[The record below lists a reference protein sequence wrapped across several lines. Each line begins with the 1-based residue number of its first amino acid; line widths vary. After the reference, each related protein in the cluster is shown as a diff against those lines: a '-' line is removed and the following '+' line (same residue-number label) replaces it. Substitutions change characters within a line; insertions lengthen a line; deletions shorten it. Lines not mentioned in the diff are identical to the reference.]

1 MPKLIING
9 QEITVP
15 EGYTVL
21 QAAQLV
27 DVEIPVFCF
36 HERLRIAGNCRMC
49 LVELNNSPK
58 PIASC
63 AMPASE
69 GMVIN
74 TKTEMVQKARKGVLE
89 FLLINH
95 PLDCP
100 ICDQGG
106 ECDLQDITMAY
117 GPSTSRYRENKRAVP
132 QKNMGPLVKTF
143 MTRCIHCTRCVR
155 FAQEIAGVPE
165 LGAVNRGEHTEITTY
180 LDHTLTSE
188 LSGNVID
195 LCPVGALT
203 SGPYSFKGRPWELT
217 PIETVDVFDAVG
229 SNIRADIF
237 GLKVMRILPRLN
249 EDINEEWISDK
260 TRFAVDGLMRQRID
274 QPYVR
279 RQGRLE
285 KATWSEAFSLIKK
298 EINKCS
304 GNEIAA
310 LAGDL
315 TDVESMISLKDLM
328 QSLGSPHMD
337 CRQAGEA
344 LNPNYRSWYLFN
356 TSFNGIEEADFCL
369 VIGANLRIDAPLVHA
384 RLRKRALL
392 GGFDVAYVGGKLPS
406 HRDFTFPV
414 DYLGDNPNTIKDI
427 IAGKHSVS
435 SKILNAKNPMII
447 LGMDALTRSDGH
459 ALIESLGAYASATPI
474 IQNDWN
480 GFNILHKAAGR
491 VGGLDIG
498 FVPQKD
504 GKSTLD
510 ILNAASTGEIK
521 VVYLLGADEIDFDL
535 LKKAFVIYQG
545 HHGDRGAHVADVVL
559 PGATFIE
566 KNATYVNM
574 EGRVQQTIQG
584 LQPPGEAK
592 EDWRIVAA
600 LAESL
605 GQTLPYNT
613 LDDVRKRMIKENV
626 IFERLDEI
634 SKMPWRPMP
643 NLKSTVSSE
652 SFKPASWSFYM
663 TDPISRH
670 SPTMAKCIQEIDEPI
685 RQREIAYG

>member
-1 MPKLIING
+1 MPKLLING

-36 HERLRIAGNCRMC
+36 HERLQIAGNCRMC

-63 AMPASE
+63 AMPATE
-69 GMVIN
+69 GMIIN
-74 TKTEMVQKARKGVLE
+74 TKTDMVKKARKGVLE

-117 GPSTSRYRENKRAVP
+117 GPSTSRYHENKRAVSP
-132 QKNMGPLVKTF
+132 KNMGPLVKTF

-155 FAQEIAGVPE
+155 FAEEVAGVPE
-165 LGAVNRGEHTEITTY
+165 LGAVHRGEHMEITTY
-180 LDHTLTSE
+180 LDQALTSE
-188 LSGNVID
+188 MSGNVID

-217 PIETVDVFDAVG
+217 PIETVDVLDAVG

-279 RQGRLE
+279 RQGKLE
-285 KATWSEAFSLIKK
+285 KATWGEALSLIKK
-298 EINKCS
+298 ELNKCK

-315 TDVESMISLKDLM
+315 TDVESMIALKDLM
-328 QSLGSPHMD
+328 MALESPHLD

-344 LNPNYRSWYLFN
+344 LNTNYRSWYLFN
-356 TSFNGIEEADFCL
+356 TSFKGIEEADFCL
-369 VIGANLRIDAPLVHA
+369 IVGANIRVDAPLVHT
-384 RLRKRALL
+384 RLRKRARM
-392 GGFDVAYVGGKLPS
+392 GGFDVAYLGGKLPT
-406 HRDFTFPV
+406 HRDFTFSV
-414 DYLGDNPNTIKDI
+414 ERLGDDPKLIEAI
-427 IAGKHSVS
+427 ISGKHPL
-435 SKILNAKNPMII
+435 SKKIANAKKPMII
-447 LGMDALTRSDGH
+447 LGMDALTRPDG
-459 ALIESLGAYASATPI
+459 ESILASLAAFAAETPL

-491 VGGLDIG
+491 VGGLDVG
-498 FVPQKD
+498 FIPQKQ
-504 GKSTLD
+504 GKSTAD
-510 ILNAASTGEIK
+510 ILKAASAGDLK
-521 VVYLLGADEIDFDL
+521 VVYLLGADEVDL
-535 LKKAFVIYQG
+535 DAFKKTFVIYQG
-545 HHGDRGAHVADVVL
+545 HHGDRGAHAADVVL
-559 PGATFIE
+559 PGATYLE

-592 EDWRIVAA
+592 EDWRIIAA

-605 GQTLPYNT
+605 GHALPYHT
-613 LDDVRKRMIKENV
+613 LAEIRQRMARENV
-626 IFERLDEI
+626 IFERFDEI
-634 SKMPWRPMP
+634 STMPWRPMP
-643 NLKSTVSSE
+643 KLKSMIMSE
-652 SFKPASWSFYM
+652 PFKPASWSFYM

-670 SPTMAKCIQEIDEPI
+670 SPTMARCIQEIDEPI
-685 RQREIAYG
+685 RQVEGAYV